1 MVRGF
6 VRGGQKLAA
15 IAPVALLL
23 LAVGGCA
30 VKHPVTNL
38 VRGKQLFVTKCG
50 VCHTLSHA
58 NTTGPV
64 GPNLDVAFR
73 QDRADGIKTASIEG
87 LVDNWILLAQGLIGS
102 IGALAFLIAF
112 MYKIVAVDPRS
123 VMEAKRWIGRIV
135 FGTIGVEVAGTLT
148 HAIVSSIPGGVH

>member
-1 MVRGF
+1 
-6 VRGGQKLAA
+6 
-15 IAPVALLL
+15 
-23 LAVGGCA
+23 
-30 VKHPVTNL
+30 VT
-38 VRGKQLFVTKCG
+38 QLK
-50 VCHTLSHA
+50 S
-58 NTTGPV
+58 
-64 GPNLDVAFR
+64 
-73 QDRADGIKTASIEG
+73 

-148 HAIVSSIPGGVH
+148 HAIISSIPGGVH

>member
-1 MVRGF
+1 MAEL
-6 VRGGQKLAA
+6 K
-15 IAPVALLL
+15 
-23 LAVGGCA
+23 
-30 VKHPVTNL
+30 
-38 VRGKQLFVTKCG
+38 
-50 VCHTLSHA
+50 
-58 NTTGPV
+58 
-64 GPNLDVAFR
+64 
-73 QDRADGIKTASIEG
+73 G

-148 HAIVSSIPGGVH
+148 HAIISSIPGGVH

>member
-1 MVRGF
+1 MS
-6 VRGGQKLAA
+6 
-15 IAPVALLL
+15 
-23 LAVGGCA
+23 
-30 VKHPVTNL
+30 
-38 VRGKQLFVTKCG
+38 QLK
-50 VCHTLSHA
+50 
-58 NTTGPV
+58 
-64 GPNLDVAFR
+64 
-73 QDRADGIKTASIEG
+73 G

-148 HAIVSSIPGGVH
+148 HAIIASVPGGVH

>member
-1 MVRGF
+1 MSEL
-6 VRGGQKLAA
+6 K
-15 IAPVALLL
+15 
-23 LAVGGCA
+23 
-30 VKHPVTNL
+30 
-38 VRGKQLFVTKCG
+38 
-50 VCHTLSHA
+50 
-58 NTTGPV
+58 
-64 GPNLDVAFR
+64 
-73 QDRADGIKTASIEG
+73 E

-148 HAIVSSIPGGVH
+148 HAIISSIPGGVH

>member
-1 MVRGF
+1 M
-6 VRGGQKLAA
+6 
-15 IAPVALLL
+15 
-23 LAVGGCA
+23 
-30 VKHPVTNL
+30 T
-38 VRGKQLFVTKCG
+38 QLK
-50 VCHTLSHA
+50 S
-58 NTTGPV
+58 
-64 GPNLDVAFR
+64 
-73 QDRADGIKTASIEG
+73 

-148 HAIVSSIPGGVH
+148 HAIISSIPGGVH

>member
-1 MVRGF
+1 MG
-6 VRGGQKLAA
+6 
-15 IAPVALLL
+15 AL
-23 LAVGGCA
+23 
-30 VKHPVTNL
+30 K
-38 VRGKQLFVTKCG
+38 
-50 VCHTLSHA
+50 
-58 NTTGPV
+58 
-64 GPNLDVAFR
+64 
-73 QDRADGIKTASIEG
+73 G

-148 HAIVSSIPGGVH
+148 HAIIASIPGGVH